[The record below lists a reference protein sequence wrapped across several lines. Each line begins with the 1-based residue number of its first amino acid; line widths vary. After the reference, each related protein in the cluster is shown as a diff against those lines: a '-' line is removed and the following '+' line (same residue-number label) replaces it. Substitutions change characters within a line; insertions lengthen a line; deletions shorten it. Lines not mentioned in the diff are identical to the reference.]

1 MLRGNMRGTP
11 TNAVA
16 ESSAKA
22 SVKATTAPKPKN
34 GGAAGPSKKQAARTP
49 QSAADD
55 SAAECYRES
64 EAQFNAF
71 FGVVRQTPKQE
82 AVAPVVACVK
92 PPTVRQ
98 PAVSA
103 AKHSA
108 AAPTTTKQV
117 VPTGSAAKH
126 SAAAPTTKQVVPA
139 VSQSPA
145 AKHSAAAPKQ
155 VAPASTGGGGRHHQ
169 DPKTAA
175 ISGLLSREYGIPIV
189 RLTPEEAAM
198 VSHPGRTVERNAY
211 FATLFGEYPLVRIVD
226 AYACIGG
233 DTLSFLK
240 WAMVNGLKLQI
251 FAVQKKEHGRSE
263 RLKTH
268 VDSFID
274 ATGYSNATV
283 TCFDKQIQDVI
294 KLLQHCGVDPA
305 VDLMYFDPPWDLPE
319 GYDLST
325 NHGSAKNP
333 SEATMLFI
341 DRLEREVFG
350 PLVKVGAAPAR
361 YVCLKAP
368 TPFVEFSVALFQ
380 ASSYLS
386 GYKLDKEI
394 KVRNARGQI
403 ILYYHTLKFVG
414 A

>member
-71 FGVVRQTPKQE
+71 FGVVRQTPRQE
-82 AVAPVVACVK
+82 AVACVK

-98 PAVSA
+98 P
-103 AKHSA
+103 
-108 AAPTTTKQV
+108 V
-117 VPTGSAAKH
+117 VSAAKH
-126 SAAAPTTKQVVPA
+126 SAAAPTTKQVAPT
-139 VSQSPA
+139 VSA

-240 WAMVNGLKLQI
+240 WAMVHGLKLQV

-305 VDLMYFDPPWDLPE
+305 VELLYFDPPWDLPE

-350 PLVKVGAAPAR
+350 PLVQVGAAPAR

-380 ASSYLS
+380 ASPYLR

>member
-98 PAVSA
+98 P
-103 AKHSA
+103 
-108 AAPTTTKQV
+108 V
-117 VPTGSAAKH
+117 VSAAKH
-126 SAAAPTTKQVVPA
+126 SAAAPTTKQVAPT
-139 VSQSPA
+139 VSA

-211 FATLFGEYPLVRIVD
+211 FATLFREYPLVRIVD

-240 WAMVNGLKLQI
+240 WAMENGLKLQI

-268 VDSFID
+268 VDSFLD

-305 VDLMYFDPPWDLPE
+305 VDLLYFDPPWDLPE